1 MAVTP
6 SLKELKEIL
15 KPMTWKDRVE
25 YLWTYYKIVLAAL
38 LGVAVLIS
46 IVVSSIQSKQIK
58 TLYSGMLVSVHMEQ
72 EDRDAV
78 VEDLTALFEG
88 DGKKQ
93 VVELLDVTYIPGDD
107 PANLEMNNAAA
118 MKITLMVAA
127 ESLDYILV
135 DGVTYEE
142 LVRHSPYQD
151 LRNVLSQAQ
160 QDQLKDFI
168 IWKEANEEMP
178 SYPMALDVSHTEF
191 VKTLAPYEEE
201 VFLVF
206 VGNTENGSRDQAFVD
221 YILNWKE

>member
-6 SLKELKEIL
+6 SLKELKEVL

-118 MKITLMVAA
+118 MKITFMVAA

>member
-15 KPMTWKDRVE
+15 KPMTWKDRAE

-78 VEDLTALFEG
+78 VDDLTALFEG

-93 VVELLDVTYIPGDD
+93 IVELLDVTYIPGDD

-135 DGVTYEE
+135 DDGTYEE
-142 LVRHSPYQD
+142 LVRHSPYQN
-151 LRNVLSQAQ
+151 LRNVLSPTQ

-178 SYPMALDVSHTEF
+178 SYPMALDISHTEF
-191 VKTLAPYEEE
+191 AKKLAPYEEK
-201 VFLVF
+201 VYLVF

-221 YILNWKE
+221 YILNWQE

>member
-46 IVVSSIQSKQIK
+46 IVISSIQSKQIK